1 MWRIDWGEHERKQE
15 IRRREV
21 MVDWC
26 RARSI
31 EKQLN
36 LRSKVR
42 ITGQADWLD
51 V

>member
-1 MWRIDWGEHERKQE
+1 MTLKKKKSTLAVMWRIDWGEHERKQE

-31 EKQLN
+31 EK
-36 LRSKVR
+36 
-42 ITGQADWLD
+42 
-51 V
+51 